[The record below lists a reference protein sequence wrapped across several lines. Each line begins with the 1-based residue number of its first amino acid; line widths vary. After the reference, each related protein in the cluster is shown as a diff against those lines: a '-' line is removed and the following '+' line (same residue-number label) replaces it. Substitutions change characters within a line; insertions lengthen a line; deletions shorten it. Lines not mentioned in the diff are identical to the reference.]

1 MTAINELSATS
12 AVSAGDHVPIWST
25 GNGDTRRAAMS
36 VLLAYLQA
44 NMTDA
49 LAETLVASEY
59 VKTTAV
65 AVAALPAAATAGAGA
80 RAAVSDSN
88 ATLTAGIG
96 AVVAAGGANVV
107 PVFSDGTNWRIG

>member
-1 MTAINELSATS
+1 MNINELSAAS

-25 GNGDTRRAAMS
+25 SNGDTRRAALS
-36 VLLAYLQA
+36 ALLTSLQA

-49 LAETLVASEY
+49 LAETLVASKY
-59 VKTTAV
+59 VKTTTV

-80 RAAVSDSN
+80 RAAVADSN

-107 PVFSDGTNWRIG
+107 PVFCDGAAWRIG